1 VQTSDTEHRLAS
13 VTSIRIGLGTVRGLG
28 ERTLRAIATARAAGG
43 AFRSFADFLSRVRP
57 ARDEAE
63 NLIQVLT
70 DAMYVQGDVSDEA
83 QARALVDAALQRW
96 GRLDIVVNNAGW
108 TTVIPHDDLDAVTD
122 DVFRRILDV
131 NLFGTWYLTRA
142 AMPHLA
148 ATGDGVVV
156 NVTSVAGVRPTG
168 SSVPYAVS
176 KAAINHLTVLL
187 ANVCGPDVRVNAVA
201 PGLVATPWTE
211 DWDNLHAAVAAIS
224 PLGRSAVPDDVA
236 EVIVGLVH
244 SSYVTGEVVLVDGG
258 LNLK

>member
-1 VQTSDTEHRLAS
+1 VAIVTGSSSGIGESTARRLAS
-13 VTSIRIGLGTVRGLG
+13 EGAGVVVNSASSVDAGRSV
-28 ERTLRAIATARAAGG
+28 AA
-43 AFRSFADFLSRVRP
+43 D
-57 ARDEAE
+57 
-63 NLIQVLT
+63 LT

-83 QARALVDAALQRW
+83 QARALVDAALERW

-142 AMPHLA
+142 ARPHLA

>member
-1 VQTSDTEHRLAS
+1 LIFSASRRARPRITSGSS
-13 VTSIRIGLGTVRGLG
+13 VDAGRSV
-28 ERTLRAIATARAAGG
+28 AA
-43 AFRSFADFLSRVRP
+43 D
-57 ARDEAE
+57 
-63 NLIQVLT
+63 LT

-83 QARALVDAALQRW
+83 QARALVDAALERW

>member
-1 VQTSDTEHRLAS
+1 VAIVTGSSSGIGEATARRLAS
-13 VTSIRIGLGTVRGLG
+13 EGAGVVVNSASSVDAGRSV
-28 ERTLRAIATARAAGG
+28 AA
-43 AFRSFADFLSRVRP
+43 D
-57 ARDEAE
+57 
-63 NLIQVLT
+63 LT
-70 DAMYVQGDVSDEA
+70 DAMYVRGDVSDEA
-83 QARALVDAALQRW
+83 QARALVDAAIERW

>member
-1 VQTSDTEHRLAS
+1 VAIVTGSSSGIGEATARRLAS
-13 VTSIRIGLGTVRGLG
+13 EGAGVVVNSASSVDAGRSV
-28 ERTLRAIATARAAGG
+28 AA
-43 AFRSFADFLSRVRP
+43 D
-57 ARDEAE
+57 
-63 NLIQVLT
+63 LT

-83 QARALVDAALQRW
+83 QARALVDAALERW

>member
-1 VQTSDTEHRLAS
+1 VAQLQDARLNGKVAIVTGSSSGIGESTARRLAS
-13 VTSIRIGLGTVRGLG
+13 EGAGVVVNSASSVDAGRSV
-28 ERTLRAIATARAAGG
+28 AA
-43 AFRSFADFLSRVRP
+43 D
-57 ARDEAE
+57 
-63 NLIQVLT
+63 LT

-83 QARALVDAALQRW
+83 QARALVDAALERW

-108 TTVIPHDDLDAVTD
+108 TTEIPHDDLDAVTD